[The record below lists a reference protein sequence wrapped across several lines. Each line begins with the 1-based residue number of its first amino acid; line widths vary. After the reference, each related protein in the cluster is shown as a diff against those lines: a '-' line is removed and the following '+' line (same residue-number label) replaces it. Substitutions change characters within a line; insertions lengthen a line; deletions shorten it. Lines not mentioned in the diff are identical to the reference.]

1 MATIHRNPPFR
12 AEHLGSLLRP
22 SELLVK
28 RSAFEKK
35 ELGQE
40 ELTQIENESVKK
52 VVELQKEC
60 GFRAVSDGEYRFVC
74 HGGALISYLN
84 TGVS

>member
-22 SELLVK
+22 SELLAK
-28 RSAFEKK
+28 RSAFEKN
-35 ELGQE
+35 ELGRE

-60 GFRAVSDGEYRFVC
+60 GFRALSDGEYRFVC
-74 HGGALISYLN
+74 HMRLLCH
-84 TGVS
+84 